1 MDVVMRVG
9 IGKADI
15 TPPETVPMAGY
26 DARIGWSIGVHDR
39 LSARCFLFA
48 QGSEQFAVVI
58 LENVGISS
66 SWAGHF
72 QALVGEIT
80 DIAAERVIVACTH
93 THSGPT
99 GLSNPLENAAALPS
113 RSLQMVIETT
123 VRNVR
128 KCAFRAIA
136 SRFTARVGVATSTVD
151 GICGHRTY
159 PKEPVDQTL
168 WLMKIEDRYERLRGL
183 LANFPCHSTILGE
196 RNHFLSGDLF
206 GAAATA
212 VERAYHHNV
221 IVGITV
227 GASGDIS
234 TRFHRKEQTFAEVDR
249 LGWVLANTISNLAE
263 TTCVDEQA
271 RCLVRCRTCFL
282 PYKPKPSLEI
292 VRRTIVQLNGELKRL
307 QREKGHAPEE
317 VRILQTRLEG
327 ASALLALAEIGK
339 LDHRGEQATLIG
351 VSIGRGLF
359 VTFPGEPF
367 NTIQRHIK
375 RKIASE
381 ECATIFSLV
390 NGYLGYF
397 PDETAVKEGWYEA
410 QISPFDDE
418 STRILTEEA
427 LALLKELGG
436 TQRERH
442 L

>member
-1 MDVVMRVG
+1 MRVG

-15 TPPETVPMAGY
+15 TPPEAVPMAGY
-26 DARIGWSIGVHDR
+26 DARSGWSIGVHDR

-48 QGSEQFAVVI
+48 RGSEQFAVVI

-66 SWAGHF
+66 SWAGYF
-72 QALVGEIT
+72 QDLVGEIAE
-80 DIAAERVIVACTH
+80 IAAERVIVACTH

-99 GLSNPLENAAALPS
+99 GLANPLGGAAAPLS
-113 RSLQMVIETT
+113 RSLQVVVETT

-128 KCAFRAIA
+128 ECVFRAIA
-136 SRFTARVGVATSTVD
+136 SRFTAKVGVATSTVA

-159 PKEPVDQTL
+159 PTEPVNQTL
-168 WLMKIEDRYERLRGL
+168 WLIKIEDRYGRLRGL
-183 LANFPCHSTILGE
+183 LANFPCHSTILGQQ
-196 RNHFLSGDLF
+196 NHFLSGDLF

-212 VERAYHHNV
+212 VERMYRHNV

-234 TRFHRKEQTFAEVDR
+234 TRFHRKEQTFTEVDR
-249 LGWVLANTISNLAE
+249 LSWVLANAISNLAE
-263 TTCVDEQA
+263 TTCVDEQT
-271 RCLVRCRTCFL
+271 RCLVHCRTFFL

-292 VRRTIVQLNGELKRL
+292 VRQTIVQLNGELKRL
-307 QREKGHAPEE
+307 QSEKGRAPGD

-327 ASALLALAEIGK
+327 ASALLALAESGK
-339 LDHRGEQATLIG
+339 LDHSGEQATLTG
-351 VSIGRGLF
+351 VRIGRGLF

-367 NTIQRHIK
+367 NTIQRHIT
-375 RKIASE
+375 RNIASE
-381 ECATIFSLV
+381 DRATIFSLV

-410 QISPFDDE
+410 QISSFDNE

-427 LALLKELGG
+427 LSLLKELGG
-436 TQRERH
+436 TQHE
-442 L
+442 